1 MANEITGSTTSTL
14 YANIVQA
21 AQYVMNERAVI
32 RPLVRNVN
40 MLGTSGLTAQIPVF
54 PTIASASIGDGTALS
69 NTSYT
74 TLSKTITCAE
84 AGVMVTLTDLAR
96 DAATEDLAAAL
107 GKQMGNSLA
116 EKIDTDL
123 ANLFSTFS
131 DQLGGSGTELTAD
144 LIFQAASVLR
154 SNKAS
159 GPYYGV
165 FHPKQM
171 FNLKKQLTNAGANVI
186 NHNISDVGNAA
197 LREGIVG
204 SIAGVTLIE
213 STVIA
218 ENDSAGNQVGGVFNS
233 DALAYVL
240 KRDIRI
246 ENIRVPSVRGEE
258 WVASV
263 AYGVGGVMDGNS
275 SRPGYGVGITVDAN
289 Y

>member
-1 MANEITGSTTSTL
+1 MANEITSSTTSTL

-40 MLGTSGLTAQIPVF
+40 MVGTSGLTAQIPVF
-54 PTIASASIGDGTALS
+54 PTIASASIGDGTPLS

>member
-1 MANEITGSTTSTL
+1 MANEITSSTTSSL

-40 MLGTSGLTAQIPVF
+40 MVGTSGLTAQIPVF

-107 GKQMGNSLA
+107 GRQMGNSLA
-116 EKIDTDL
+116 EKIDQDL

-213 STVIA
+213 STVVA

-275 SRPGYGVGITVDAN
+275 SRSGYGVGITVDAN

>member
-1 MANEITGSTTSTL
+1 MANEITSSTTSTL

-40 MLGTSGLTAQIPVF
+40 MVGTSGLTAQIPVF

-74 TLSKTITCAE
+74 TLSKTITCSE

-197 LREGIVG
+197 LREGVVG

-213 STVIA
+213 STVVA
-218 ENDSAGNQVGGVFNS
+218 ENDSAGNQVGGVFNQ

>member
-1 MANEITGSTTSTL
+1 MANEITSSTTSSL

-40 MLGTSGLTAQIPVF
+40 MVGTSGLTAQIPVF

-213 STVIA
+213 STVVA

-246 ENIRVPSVRGEE
+246 ENMRVPSVRGEE

>member
-1 MANEITGSTTSTL
+1 MANEITSSTTSSL

-40 MLGTSGLTAQIPVF
+40 MVGTSGLTAQIPVF

-213 STVIA
+213 STVVA

>member
-1 MANEITGSTTSTL
+1 MSNETTSSTTSTL
-14 YANIVQA
+14 YANMVQA

-40 MLGTSGLTAQIPVF
+40 MVGTPGLTAQIPVF
-54 PTIASASIGDGTALS
+54 PTIASSSVGDGTALN
-69 NTSYT
+69 NTEYT
-74 TLSKTITCAE
+74 TLSKEITCSE

-96 DAATEDLAAAL
+96 EAATEDLAAAL

-131 DQLGGSGTELTAD
+131 DQIGGSGTELTAD
-144 LIFQAASVLR
+144 LIFQAASILR
-154 SNKAS
+154 SNKAP

-165 FHPKQM
+165 FHPKQI

-186 NHNISDVGNAA
+186 NHNISDLGNAA
-197 LREGIVG
+197 LREGVIG
-204 SIAGVTLIE
+204 NLAGVTIIE
-213 STVIA
+213 STVVA
-218 ENDSAGNQVGGVFNS
+218 ENDSAGNQIGGVFNA

-240 KRDIRI
+240 KRDIRV
-246 ENIRVPSVRGEE
+246 ENLRVPSVRGEE

>member
-1 MANEITGSTTSTL
+1 MAQETTSSTTSTL
-14 YANIVQA
+14 YANMVQA

-40 MLGTSGLTAQIPVF
+40 MVGTPGLTAQIPVF
-54 PTIASASIGDGTALS
+54 PTIASAGVADGTALN
-69 NTSYT
+69 NTEYT
-74 TLSKTITCAE
+74 TLSKEISCSE

-96 DAATEDLAAAL
+96 EAATEDLAAAL

-131 DQLGGSGTELTAD
+131 DQIGGSGTELTAD
-144 LIFQAASVLR
+144 LIFQAGSILR
-154 SNKAS
+154 SNKAP

-165 FHPKQM
+165 FHPKQI
-171 FNLKKQLTNAGANVI
+171 FNLKKQLANLGANTI
-186 NHNISDVGNAA
+186 PNLSDVGNIA

-204 SIAGVTLIE
+204 VVGGITLVE
-213 STVIA
+213 STVVA
-218 ENDSAGNQVGGVFNS
+218 ENDSAGNQVGGIFNE
-233 DALAYVL
+233 DAIAYVL

-246 ENIRVPSVRGEE
+246 ENLRVPSVRGEE

>member
-1 MANEITGSTTSTL
+1 MAQETTSSTTSTL
-14 YANIVQA
+14 YANMVQA

-40 MLGTSGLTAQIPVF
+40 MVGTPGLTAQIPVF
-54 PTIASASIGDGTALS
+54 PTIASAGVADGTALT
-69 NTSYT
+69 NTEYT
-74 TLSKTITCAE
+74 TLSKEISCAE

-96 DAATEDLAAAL
+96 EAATEDLAAAL

-131 DQLGGSGTELTAD
+131 DQIGGSGTELTAD
-144 LIFQAASVLR
+144 LIFQAGSILR
-154 SNKAS
+154 SNKAP

-165 FHPKQM
+165 FHPKQI
-171 FNLKKQLTNAGANVI
+171 FNLKKQLANLGANTI
-186 NHNISDVGNAA
+186 PNLSDVGNIA

-204 SIAGVTLIE
+204 VVGGITLVE
-213 STVIA
+213 STVVA
-218 ENDSAGNQVGGVFNS
+218 ENDSAGNQVGGIFNE
-233 DALAYVL
+233 DAIAYVL

-246 ENIRVPSVRGEE
+246 ENLRVPSVRGEE

>member
-1 MANEITGSTTSTL
+1 MAQETTSSTTSTL
-14 YANIVQA
+14 YANMVQA

-40 MLGTSGLTAQIPVF
+40 MVGTPGLTAQIPVF
-54 PTIASASIGDGTALS
+54 PTIASAGVADGTPLT
-69 NTSYT
+69 NTEYT
-74 TLSKTITCAE
+74 TLSKEISCAE

-96 DAATEDLAAAL
+96 EAATEDLAAAL

-131 DQLGGSGTELTAD
+131 DQIGGSGTELTAD
-144 LIFQAASVLR
+144 LIFQAGSILR
-154 SNKAS
+154 SNKAP

-165 FHPKQM
+165 FHPKQI
-171 FNLKKQLTNAGANVI
+171 FNLKKQLANLGANTI
-186 NHNISDVGNAA
+186 PNLSDVGNIA

-204 SIAGVTLIE
+204 VVGGITLVE
-213 STVIA
+213 STVVA
-218 ENDSAGNQVGGVFNS
+218 ENDSAGNQVGGIFNE
-233 DALAYVL
+233 DAIAYVL

-246 ENIRVPSVRGEE
+246 ENLRVPSVRGEE

>member
-1 MANEITGSTTSTL
+1 MAQETTSSTTSTL
-14 YANIVQA
+14 YANMVQA

-40 MLGTSGLTAQIPVF
+40 MVGTPGLTAQIPVF
-54 PTIASASIGDGTALS
+54 PTIASSSATEGQALS
-69 NTSYT
+69 NTEYT
-74 TLSKTITCAE
+74 TLSKEITCSE

-96 DAATEDLAAAL
+96 EAATEDLAAAL

-131 DQLGGSGTELTAD
+131 DQIGGSGTELTAD
-144 LIFQAASVLR
+144 LIFQAGSILR
-154 SNKAS
+154 SNKAP

-165 FHPKQM
+165 FHPKQI
-171 FNLKKQLTNAGANVI
+171 FNLKKQLANLGANTI
-186 NHNISDVGNAA
+186 PNLSDVGNIA

-204 SIAGVTLIE
+204 VVGGVTLIE
-213 STVIA
+213 STVVA
-218 ENDSAGNQVGGVFNS
+218 ENDSAGNQVGGIFNE
-233 DALAYVL
+233 DAIAYVL

-246 ENIRVPSVRGEE
+246 ENLRVPSVRGEE

>member
-1 MANEITGSTTSTL
+1 MANEITSSTTSTL

-40 MLGTSGLTAQIPVF
+40 MVGTSGLTAQIPVF

-213 STVIA
+213 STVVA

-246 ENIRVPSVRGEE
+246 ENMRVPSVRGEE

>member
-1 MANEITGSTTSTL
+1 MANEITSSTTSTL

-40 MLGTSGLTAQIPVF
+40 MVGTSGLTAQIPVF

-107 GKQMGNSLA
+107 GRQMGNSLA
-116 EKIDTDL
+116 EKIDQDL

-213 STVIA
+213 STVVA

>member
-1 MANEITGSTTSTL
+1 MAQETTSSTTSTL
-14 YANIVQA
+14 YANMVQA

-40 MLGTSGLTAQIPVF
+40 MVGTPGLTAQIPVF
-54 PTIASASIGDGTALS
+54 PTIASAGVADGTALT
-69 NTSYT
+69 NTEYT
-74 TLSKTITCAE
+74 TLSKEISCAE

-96 DAATEDLAAAL
+96 EAATEDLAAAL

-131 DQLGGSGTELTAD
+131 DQIGGSGTELTAD
-144 LIFQAASVLR
+144 LIFQAGSILR
-154 SNKAS
+154 SNKAP

-165 FHPKQM
+165 FHPKQI
-171 FNLKKQLTNAGANVI
+171 FNLKKQLANLGANTI
-186 NHNISDVGNAA
+186 PNLSDVGNIA

-204 SIAGVTLIE
+204 VVGGVTLIE
-213 STVIA
+213 STVVA
-218 ENDSAGNQVGGVFNS
+218 ENDSAGNQVGGIFNE
-233 DALAYVL
+233 DAIAYVL

-246 ENIRVPSVRGEE
+246 ENLRVPSVRGEE

>member
-1 MANEITGSTTSTL
+1 MAQETTSSTTSTL
-14 YANIVQA
+14 YANMVQA

-40 MLGTSGLTAQIPVF
+40 MVGTPGLTAQIPVF
-54 PTIASASIGDGTALS
+54 PTIASAGVADGTALT
-69 NTSYT
+69 NTEYT
-74 TLSKTITCAE
+74 TLSKGISCAE

-96 DAATEDLAAAL
+96 EAATEDLAAAL

-131 DQLGGSGTELTAD
+131 DQIGGSGTELTAD
-144 LIFQAASVLR
+144 LIFQAGSILR
-154 SNKAS
+154 SNKAP

-165 FHPKQM
+165 FHPKQI
-171 FNLKKQLTNAGANVI
+171 FNLKKQLANLGANTI
-186 NHNISDVGNAA
+186 PNLSDVGNIA

-204 SIAGVTLIE
+204 VVGGITLVE
-213 STVIA
+213 STVVA
-218 ENDSAGNQVGGVFNS
+218 ENDSAGNQVGGIFNE
-233 DALAYVL
+233 DAIAYVL

-246 ENIRVPSVRGEE
+246 ENLRVPSVRGEE

>member
-1 MANEITGSTTSTL
+1 MANEITSSTTSSL

-40 MLGTSGLTAQIPVF
+40 MVGTSGLTAQIPVF
-54 PTIASASIGDGTALS
+54 PTIASASIGDGTPLS

>member
-40 MLGTSGLTAQIPVF
+40 MVGTSGLTAQIPVF
-54 PTIASASIGDGTALS
+54 PTIASASIGDGTPLS

>member
-1 MANEITGSTTSTL
+1 MANEITSSTTSSL

-40 MLGTSGLTAQIPVF
+40 MVGTSGLTAQIPVF

-107 GKQMGNSLA
+107 GRQMGNSLA
-116 EKIDTDL
+116 EKIDQDL

-213 STVIA
+213 STVVA

>member
-1 MANEITGSTTSTL
+1 MSNETTSSTTSTL
-14 YANIVQA
+14 YANMVQA

-40 MLGTSGLTAQIPVF
+40 MVGTPGLTAQIPVF
-54 PTIASASIGDGTALS
+54 PTIASAGVADGTALT
-69 NTSYT
+69 NTEYT
-74 TLSKTITCAE
+74 TLSKEISCAE

-96 DAATEDLAAAL
+96 EAATEDLAAAL

-131 DQLGGSGTELTAD
+131 DQIGGSGTELTAD
-144 LIFQAASVLR
+144 LIFQAGSILR
-154 SNKAS
+154 SNKAP

-165 FHPKQM
+165 FHPKQI
-171 FNLKKQLTNAGANVI
+171 FNLKKQLANLGANTI
-186 NHNISDVGNAA
+186 PNLSDVGNIA

-204 SIAGVTLIE
+204 VVGGITLVE
-213 STVIA
+213 STVVA
-218 ENDSAGNQVGGVFNS
+218 ENDSAGNQVGGIFNE
-233 DALAYVL
+233 DAIAYVL

-246 ENIRVPSVRGEE
+246 ENLRVPSVRGEE

>member
-1 MANEITGSTTSTL
+1 MANEITSSTTSSL

-40 MLGTSGLTAQIPVF
+40 MVGTSGLTAQIPVF
-54 PTIASASIGDGTALS
+54 PTIASASIGDGTPLS

-107 GKQMGNSLA
+107 GRQMGNSLA
-116 EKIDTDL
+116 EKIDQDL

-213 STVIA
+213 STVVA

-246 ENIRVPSVRGEE
+246 ENMRVPSVRGEE